1 VSQNVFADEWR
12 DCLRAHYMHVVRTE
26 DHVTLPTLTVVMHQ
40 AGFNDSELAELR
52 VRATL
57 RTEQVANDFVPQLDV
72 LADAPDDAPYL
83 IAVPDMPI
91 EADDDLLT
99 VPDMPIEADDDLPL
113 TDMPIETDDDLL
125 TVPDMPIEADDDLPL
140 TDMPIEAD
148 DDLLTVPD
156 MPIEADD
163 DLPLTDE
170 DAALANHEPDEE
182 NIPPEPAEP
191 EEPPPDPDAPQQ
203 LSLF

>member
-1 VSQNVFADEWR
+1 MSQNVFADEWR

-57 RTEQVANDFVPQLDV
+57 RTEQVADDFVPQLDV

-83 IAVPDMPI
+83 IAVP
-91 EADDDLLT
+91 
-99 VPDMPIEADDDLPL
+99 
-113 TDMPIETDDDLL
+113 
-125 TVPDMPIEADDDLPL
+125 
-140 TDMPIEAD
+140 DMPIEAD

>member
-1 VSQNVFADEWR
+1 MSQNVFADEWR

-57 RTEQVANDFVPQLDV
+57 RTEQVADDFVPQLDV
-72 LADAPDDAPYL
+72 LANAPDDAPYL

-91 EADDDLLT
+91 EADDDL
-99 VPDMPIEADDDLPL
+99 PL
-113 TDMPIETDDDLL
+113 T
-125 TVPDMPIEADDDLPL
+125 DMPIEADDDLPL

-156 MPIEADD
+156 MPIETDD

-170 DAALANHEPDEE
+170 DAALASHEPDEE